1 MAPRM
6 FRNFWRKANSGNYFS
21 FTVVR
26 HPFERLVLL
35 FYFFRLQEIIDNLY
49 CFFRVVDR
57 MAPKSVQEL
66 LETANSGNYFSFTVV
81 RHPFDRLVSAY
92 RDRILHG
99 CTDQAK
105 YHIPQI
111 FSLTRRRLILLG
123 RENQVMEF
131 LGFINLV
138 KTNLMKLF
146 SNIHQT
152 TYTTEG

>member
-1 MAPRM
+1 MAPR
-6 FRNFWRKANSGNYFS
+6 
-21 FTVVR
+21 
-26 HPFERLVLL
+26 
-35 FYFFRLQEIIDNLY
+35 
-49 CFFRVVDR
+49 
-57 MAPKSVQEL
+57 SVQEL

-111 FSLTRRRLILLG
+111 LSLTRRRLILLG

-138 KTNLMKLF
+138 ETNLLKLF

-152 TYTTEG
+152 IQPRDNEY

>member
-1 MAPRM
+1 
-6 FRNFWRKANSGNYFS
+6 
-21 FTVVR
+21 
-26 HPFERLVLL
+26 
-35 FYFFRLQEIIDNLY
+35 
-49 CFFRVVDR
+49 

-138 KTNLMKLF
+138 KINLMKLF
-146 SNIHQT
+146 SNIPHSTFDQT
-152 TYTTEG
+152 TQPRDDEYWELFKGMKIFQNSS

>member
-1 MAPRM
+1 
-6 FRNFWRKANSGNYFS
+6 
-21 FTVVR
+21 
-26 HPFERLVLL
+26 
-35 FYFFRLQEIIDNLY
+35 
-49 CFFRVVDR
+49 

-131 LGFINLV
+131 LTFIKLV
-138 KTNLMKLF
+138 KTNFTKLF
-146 SNIHQT
+146 SKGQLISKADWRAIDSPKKRT
-152 TYTTEG
+152 DEFD

>member
-1 MAPRM
+1 
-6 FRNFWRKANSGNYFS
+6 
-21 FTVVR
+21 
-26 HPFERLVLL
+26 
-35 FYFFRLQEIIDNLY
+35 
-49 CFFRVVDR
+49 

-131 LGFINLV
+131 LGFIKLV
-138 KTNLMKLF
+138 KINLMKLF
-146 SNIHQT
+146 FNIHIPLLIRLHNRGMMSIGSYSKGWKFSKT
-152 TYTTEG
+152 VNDGIYYIFTSKLEWLIILIY